1 MDYTRQM
8 DIISPTQ
15 LKNTQLIGIG
25 AGGIGSPTVL
35 ALTKMGLHDI
45 TIYDD
50 DVIEVHNLPNQM
62 YRLKDLGKLK
72 VDALAEI
79 CEEYS
84 GTVIIK
90 NTEKYFNQDLNG
102 VVFSGVD
109 SMGQRE
115 IIWKSIKNNP
125 NVSIYIDGRMGG
137 EVARILTINP
147 CDPVD
152 IEFYES
158 TLCKDEDAQD
168 LPCTARA
175 IIYNVFTIASIIC
188 NKVKKHVKKETYFKD
203 LIIDLKTSTFIATN

>member
-15 LKNTQLIGIG
+15 LKNTQLVGIG

-158 TLCKDEDAQD
+158 TLCKDEDSQD